1 MKRFFLIV
9 VLIGVVIFSIPMLAD
24 VYRYNPSIKVLALM
38 YIIAMLIIIDKRKFK
53 SDFFSKY
60 DIKAR
65 HNILKKYF

>member
-1 MKRFFLIV
+1 
-9 VLIGVVIFSIPMLAD
+9 MLAD
-24 VYRYNPSIKVLALM
+24 VYRHNPSIKVLALM